1 MKELLRVLSACKTEP
16 AEPTTLKLLSVTPG
30 GSPDGPLA
38 CVLYSPPSVLAEDVH
53 IVGPV
58 SFHSVPGERIRFLL
72 SARGIVGV
80 PESVGEEGAELL
92 RETARATAVN
102 AREVGGLA
110 GDKIRCLVSY
120 AADQGCLAVS
130 FVVPPNVALGTR
142 FVADDITLR
151 GVHVLVSDPV
161 TITVGYCHSRI
172 DGGAVF
178 EAARAGDAAAIQHTL
193 AAGGSTEEFSSAR
206 RGRTCLHAAIY
217 GSFEDAARTLIS
229 AGATIDALDSN
240 QQTPLHYAVDLGD
253 ARLVNFLLASG
264 ASVSAGSPYVLGS
277 AIRKGRVDIVRA
289 LLYAGADPNHSPD
302 EHAHLNY
309 SCVHV
314 AAAQGHTCTGVA
326 CLQALLEAGGRVQAF
341 PVPQVP
347 LCGPMFRG
355 RAGVGETPLHCAST
369 PEAVRVLIAAGAD
382 VNARDAD
389 DATPLHS
396 AAALG
401 RASVVR
407 ELLAVGADAAAT
419 NRSGRT
425 PLELGSSYSDCAAEF
440 RRLQAKQSCAVM

>member
-1 MKELLRVLSACKTEP
+1 MKELHIISACKCEGPT
-16 AEPTTLKLLSVTPG
+16 EPTTLKLLSVTLG

-38 CVLYSPPSVLAEDVH
+38 CVLYAPHPIVAEDVRV
-53 IVGPV
+53 VGPL
-58 SFHSVPGERIRFLL
+58 SFHSVPGERVRFFLR
-72 SARGIVGV
+72 ARRVVNI
-80 PESVGEEGAELL
+80 PESVEEAAAAELL
-92 RETARATAVN
+92 RETAHVIAVN
-102 AREVGGLA
+102 VRQAGSKA
-110 GDKIRCLVSY
+110 GDAVRGSVSY

-130 FVVPPNVALGTR
+130 FAVPPNVALGTR

-151 GVHVLVSDPV
+151 GVHVLLSDPV
-161 TITVGYCHSRI
+161 TITVGYSHSRI

-178 EAARAGDAAAIQHTL
+178 EAARAGDAAAVERTL

-217 GSFEDAARTLIS
+217 GSFEDAARALIS
-229 AGATIDALDSN
+229 AGATIDAVDST
-240 QQTPLHYAVDLGD
+240 QETPLHYAIDLGD
-253 ARLVNFLLASG
+253 ARLVNLLLASG
-264 ASVSAGSPYVLGS
+264 ASVRAGSPYVLGA

-302 EHAHLNY
+302 AHLHY
-309 SCVHV
+309 SCVHL
-314 AAAQGHTCTGVA
+314 AAAQGHTAGVA
-326 CLQALLEAGGRVQAF
+326 CLRVLLEAGGRVQAF
-341 PVPQVP
+341 PAPQVP
-347 LCGPMFRG
+347 LRGPMFPG
-355 RAGVGETPLHCAST
+355 RAGVGDTPLHRAST

-425 PLELGSSYSDCAAEF
+425 PRELGSSFPECAAEF
-440 RRLQAKQSCAVM
+440 QRLQAKQSCHVM